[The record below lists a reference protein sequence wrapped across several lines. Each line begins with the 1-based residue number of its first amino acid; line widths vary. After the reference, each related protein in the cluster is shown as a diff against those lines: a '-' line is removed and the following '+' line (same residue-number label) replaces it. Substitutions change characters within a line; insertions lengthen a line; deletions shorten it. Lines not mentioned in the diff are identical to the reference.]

1 MPASK
6 HRTVRRLTYFA
17 AIARAGTIRAAAR
30 ELGVSVP
37 VLSSALSELEAE
49 LGLTLATRS
58 TRSFQLTS
66 AGEAVYARAQS
77 ILSQLDS
84 VLTLATTDRRLD
96 GQLGITLPIELTAS
110 WLPERLARYRSE
122 HPNVS
127 ISIDARDEVVELR
140 DSAIDIAVRVN
151 FLDTDDGNNT
161 DPGIDRDITQPV
173 QTRKRHLSCRSA
185 VSYLSGKPGVDSGN
199 INDNQYPSRCT
210 RQFTDY
216 RQQSSVCT
224 CTGQSWPRLHA
235 DDNVR
240 GPRLSRCRSA
250 GTDVSGALLRRYKY
264 RCECL
269 CSSKRIAT
277 NPVIWSHNS
286 SGYNCRR
293 ERLTHEH
300 SQKYPVYYV

>member
-161 DPGIDRDITQPV
+161 DPGIDRDITQPG
-173 QTRKRHLSCRSA
+173 TEHLQLVCVSAEVPQFKHANGTSA
-185 VSYLSGKPGVDSGN
+185 VDLPFLICPGNREWIAATSTTTN
-199 INDNQYPSRCT
+199 T
-210 RQFTDY
+210 RH
-216 RQQSSVCT
+216 V
-224 CTGQSWPRLHA
+224 
-235 DDNVR
+235 VR
-240 GPRLSRCRSA
+240 GSSLITVSNRLSALALASHGLGFTLTTMSA
-250 GTDVSGALLRRYKY
+250 ARDYLDAGLLVPMFPELCFGELALRYVF
-264 RCECL
+264 RDQRPSAE
-269 CSSKRIAT
+269 AQAF
-277 NPVIWSHNS
+277 H
-286 SGYNCRR
+286 
-293 ERLTHEH
+293 RLMNEF
-300 SQKYPVYYV
+300 S